1 MNLARILTTLLTLHN
16 RAFADFIMYSFS
28 VNHLPSL
35 IISSLHERLM
45 VYISS
50 TLHNLLYIIDFQIF
64 VYLRHFKLSKLK
76 IILVVP

>member
-1 MNLARILTTLLTLHN
+1 MNLARILTTLLNLHN
-16 RAFADFIMYSFS
+16 RAFADVIMYSFS

-50 TLHNLLYIIDFQIF
+50 TLHNLL
-64 VYLRHFKLSKLK
+64 HT
-76 IILVVP
+76 